1 MENAL
6 KPLFERLDNWV
17 EEKRKASELKRKL
30 IDAELELIEAEICLE
45 EALEDRENELK
56 MEQKEEEKRTAAV
69 KDNDQVSGEAAEYD
83 ADSEDEDDD
92 GAPTSFGTVQQA
104 ETDKSENKSAKSP
117 FSSLTLSVASPGL
130 ISLVPSKLQNS
141 FLSWEK
147 ARYRPFIPDVTS
159 NQNEILMG
167 DQMKSHLVTFRS
179 SSRGRA
185 NLKVV
190 QRIQIPRRN
199 YGSKLRPL
207 SRILSSEQTRRNSEI
222 DHGSNGAPHSLSIL
236 SLHVPVDI
244 CTLS

>member
-83 ADSEDEDDD
+83 ADSEDEDEDD

-141 FLSWEK
+141 FMSWEK

-167 DQMKSHLVTFRS
+167 DQINHTW
-179 SSRGRA
+179 
-185 NLKVV
+185 
-190 QRIQIPRRN
+190 
-199 YGSKLRPL
+199 
-207 SRILSSEQTRRNSEI
+207 
-222 DHGSNGAPHSLSIL
+222 
-236 SLHVPVDI
+236 
-244 CTLS
+244 